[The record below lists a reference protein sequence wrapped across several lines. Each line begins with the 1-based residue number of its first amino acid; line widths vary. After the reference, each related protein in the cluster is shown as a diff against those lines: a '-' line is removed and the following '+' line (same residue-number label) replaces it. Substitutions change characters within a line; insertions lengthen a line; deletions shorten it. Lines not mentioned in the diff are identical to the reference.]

1 MDLGLLDRVAIVSA
15 SSEGLGRAAALDLAR
30 EGARLALCARTDK
43 TLQTA
48 AQEIRQQTG
57 ADVFARTCDV
67 SDPDQ
72 IDGFV
77 AKVAEHYDERIDI
90 LVNNAGGP
98 PPGTIAEV
106 GLREWRIAFDRTFAS
121 VVRFCQQVVPYM
133 QRRKWGRII
142 TITSSSTR
150 QPIDGLATS
159 NAMRPAI
166 VGFAK
171 TLSRELAP
179 HNILVNNVA
188 PGMFRTA
195 RHEELLE
202 SMATSQNRSPE
213 EILQERVAQVP
224 LGRMGDPDEHAHM
237 ITFLASE
244 RASYITGQTIAV
256 DGGLVRGL

>member
-1 MDLGLLDRVAIVSA
+1 MDLGLKDRVAIVSA

-30 EGARLALCARTDK
+30 EGAKLALCARTQK
-43 TLQTA
+43 TLEAA
-48 AQEIRQQTG
+48 AQDIRQQTG
-57 ADVFARTCDV
+57 TEVFVWTCDV

-77 AKVAEHYDERIDI
+77 AKVAEHYNERIDI
-90 LVNNAGGP
+90 LINNAGGP

-106 GLREWRIAFDRTFAS
+106 GLREWRIAFDRTFIS
-121 VVRFCQQVVPYM
+121 VVRFCQQVVPFM
-133 QRRKWGRII
+133 RKRKWGRII

-179 HNILVNNVA
+179 YNILVNNVA

-202 SMATSQNRSPE
+202 SMAASQDRSPE
-213 EILQERVAQVP
+213 EILRQRVSQVP
-224 LGRMGDPDEHAHM
+224 LGRMGDPAEHAHL

-244 RASYITGQTIAV
+244 QASYITGQTIAV

>member
-1 MDLGLLDRVAIVSA
+1 MEMGLLDRVAIVSA
-15 SSEGLGRAAALDLAR
+15 SSEGLGRAAAFDLAR
-30 EGARLALCARTDK
+30 EGAKLALCARTEK
-43 TLQTA
+43 TLEAA

-57 ADVFARTCDV
+57 SEVFARTCDV
-67 SDPDQ
+67 TDPDQ

-77 AKVAEHYDERIDI
+77 AKVAEHYQERIDI

-98 PPGTIAEV
+98 PPGTIAE
-106 GLREWRIAFDRTFAS
+106 LRMREWRVAFDRTFIS
-121 VVRFCQQVVPYM
+121 VVRFCRQVIPYM
-133 QRRKWGRII
+133 QKRKWGRII

-202 SMATSQNRSPE
+202 SMAASQGRSPE
-213 EILQERVAQVP
+213 EILQERVKQVP
-224 LGRMGDPDEHAHM
+224 LGRMGEPAEHAHL

-244 RASYITGQTIAV
+244 RASYITGQTIGV